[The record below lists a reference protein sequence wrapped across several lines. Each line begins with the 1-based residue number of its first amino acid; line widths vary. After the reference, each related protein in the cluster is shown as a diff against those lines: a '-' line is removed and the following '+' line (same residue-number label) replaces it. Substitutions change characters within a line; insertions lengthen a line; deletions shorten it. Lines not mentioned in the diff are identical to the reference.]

1 MLRAD
6 MTELKI
12 APSILAA
19 DFASLGA
26 AVDSVAAVADMLHID
41 VMDGHFVPN
50 LSIGMPVIASLRAV
64 TDLPFDCHL
73 MTTNAIDYLSDLAAA
88 GATHVT
94 VHAEV
99 YQDPAPVIAR
109 ANAVGLT
116 VGIAV
121 NPITP
126 VAAITPFVDDVAM
139 LLVMS
144 VEPGFGGQ
152 SFIDAVLPKVE
163 TLRKLVDSHGLQTD
177 IEIDGGISPAN
188 TRRVWEAGANVLV
201 AGSAIFAAE
210 DPVAAVAMMR
220 AAIT

>member
-1 MLRAD
+1 MR
-6 MTELKI
+6 ELKI

-19 DFASLGA
+19 DFANLGA
-26 AVDSVAAVADMLHID
+26 SVAEVANIVDMLHID

-50 LSIGMPVIASLRAV
+50 LTIGMPVIAALRRV

-73 MTTNAIDYLSDLAAA
+73 MTTNAIEYLAALAEA

-99 YQDPAPVIAR
+99 YQDPTPVVAIATEL
-109 ANAVGLT
+109 GLT
-116 VGIAV
+116 VGIAI

-126 VAAITPFVDDVAM
+126 PEAIAPFVEDVTM

-152 SFIDAVLPKVE
+152 TFMEAVLPKVE
-163 TLRKLVDSHGLQTD
+163 TLRKLVDSQGLGTD

-188 TRRVWEAGANVLV
+188 TRRVWDAGANVLV
-201 AGSAIFAAE
+201 AGSAVFAAD
-210 DPVAAVAMMR
+210 DPVAAVMKMR
-220 AAIT
+220 AAIA

>member
-1 MLRAD
+1 MR
-6 MTELKI
+6 ELKI

-19 DFASLGA
+19 DFTNLGA
-26 AVDSVAAVADMLHID
+26 AVAEVADVVDMLHVD

-50 LSIGMPVIASLRAV
+50 LTIGMPVIKALRRI

-73 MTTNAIDYLSDLAAA
+73 MTTNAIDYLPDLAEA

-99 YQDPAPVIAR
+99 YQNPAPVIAR
-109 ANAVGLT
+109 AADVGLT

-121 NPITP
+121 NPVTP
-126 VAAITPFVDDVAM
+126 VEAIEPFAEDVAM

-152 SFIDAVLPKVE
+152 RFIETVLPKVE
-163 TLRKLVDSHGLQTD
+163 TLRKLVDSRGLETD

-188 TRRVWEAGANVLV
+188 TRRVWDAGANVLV
-201 AGSAIFAAE
+201 AGSAVFAAD
-210 DPVAAVAMMR
+210 DPVAAVAKMR

>member
-1 MLRAD
+1 MR
-6 MTELKI
+6 ELKI

-19 DFASLGA
+19 DFVNLGA
-26 AVDSVAAVADMLHID
+26 SVAEVADVVDMLHID

-50 LSIGMPVIASLRAV
+50 LTIGMPVIAALRRV

-73 MTTNAIDYLSDLAAA
+73 MTTNAIDYLPALAEA

-99 YQDPAPVIAR
+99 YQDPTPVVAL
-109 ANAVGLT
+109 AAEVGLT
-116 VGIAV
+116 VGIAI

-126 VAAITPFVDDVAM
+126 SEAIAPFVEDVTM

-152 SFIDAVLPKVE
+152 TFIEAVLPKVE
-163 TLRKLVDSHGLQTD
+163 TLRKLVDSQGLGTD

-188 TRRVWEAGANVLV
+188 TRRVWDAGANVLV
-201 AGSAIFAAE
+201 AGSAVFAAD
-210 DPVAAVAMMR
+210 DPVAAVMKMR